1 MKKQFKRS
9 SRPFITA
16 GIAVV
21 EFIIL
26 QILIHLGLAPGGV
39 NAALSMLYT
48 CITYFILSG
57 ILLKLHQPRN
67 AMWVAIL
74 AFIFICIFIF
84 YSVSL
89 IDILTAIVAL
99 FCIIQSMLA
108 LDSLIKQVEGKDK
121 HNGRPNEP
129 RQES

>member
-9 SRPFITA
+9 SRPFVTA

-57 ILLKLHQPRN
+57 ILLKFHQPRN
-67 AMWVAIL
+67 AMWIAIL

-89 IDILTAIVAL
+89 IDILTAVVAL
-99 FCIIQSMLA
+99 FCIIQSMLT
-108 LDSLIKQVEGKDK
+108 LDPLIKQAERKDK
-121 HNGRPNEP
+121 DNDRQF
-129 RQES
+129 RQESRN

>member
-9 SRPFITA
+9 SRPFVTA
-16 GIAVV
+16 GIAIV
-21 EFIIL
+21 EFIVL

-48 CITYFILSG
+48 CIAYFILSG
-57 ILLKLHQPRN
+57 ILLKVHQPRN

-89 IDILTAIVAL
+89 IDILTAIVSL
-99 FCIIQSMLA
+99 FCIIQSMLT
-108 LDSLIKQVEGKDK
+108 LDPLIKQAEGKDK
-121 HNGRPNEP
+121 DNDRQI
-129 RQES
+129 RQESRN

>member
-9 SRPFITA
+9 SRPFVTA
-16 GIAVV
+16 GITIV

-48 CITYFILSG
+48 CISYFILSG

-67 AMWVAIL
+67 AMWTAIL

-84 YSVSL
+84 YSISL
-89 IDILTAIVAL
+89 IDILTAVVAL
-99 FCIIQSMLA
+99 FCIIQSMLT
-108 LDSLIKQVEGKDK
+108 LDPLIKQAEGKDK
-121 HNGRPNEP
+121 DNDRQF
-129 RQES
+129 RQESRN